1 MRIRTAAAAAI
12 LATAALVGSAGAAVA
27 DSGAQGSSSHSP
39 GIVSGNTI
47 QVPLH
52 VPINACGLTVD
63 VVGLL
68 NPAHGQC
75 ANK

>member
-1 MRIRTAAAAAI
+1 MRIRTTAAAAV
-12 LATAALVGSAGAAVA
+12 LATAAIVGGAGAAAA

-39 GIVSGNTI
+39 GVVSGNTI

-52 VPINACGLTVD
+52 VPINVCGTGVH
-63 VVGLL
+63 VVSLL
-68 NPAHGQC
+68 NPTSGQC